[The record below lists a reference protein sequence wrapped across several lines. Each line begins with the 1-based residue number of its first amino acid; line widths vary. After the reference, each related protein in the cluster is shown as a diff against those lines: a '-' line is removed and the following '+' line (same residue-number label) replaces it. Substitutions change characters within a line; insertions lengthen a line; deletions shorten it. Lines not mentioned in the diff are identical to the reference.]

1 MKKFKYEFSL
11 SCEKIAETFSLAI
24 IFPAVSDVTFVS
36 KLFTDLITCVQS
48 SKKLTDDILDEL
60 NDSDSRFSSYLFTLQ
75 TPDVELPEDWSENEV
90 GRFVIL
96 KNPEKTV
103 EGVLTAENII
113 GQSRIFETESN
124 DESIH

>member
-1 MKKFKYEFSL
+1 MKKFKHEFSL